1 MNEPSTH
8 GCPVAAGGQNK
19 IPTGS
24 AQLPGERA
32 VAAPSLIPAVSRLRS
47 LADSRA
53 MAANPVEVLSQYT
66 EQYGDTFR
74 FYLGG
79 IKEAIVTTDPAV
91 IQHVLKTNADNYQK
105 SEIQVKRMG
114 HFLGKGLLTT
124 HGEAWKTQRRLIQKG
139 FDRRL
144 LDALSTIMQDS
155 LAESLRE
162 FDSQIQAGA
171 VDIYPHLMK
180 MTFAMVARSLF
191 GAKLKDEDINL
202 VSDTICTVQEF
213 IVRQTIQPYLN
224 PWFAA
229 SGELRRH
236 EEMRARADSVLM
248 AYIQQR
254 RHQEPG
260 QDLLQ
265 TLMDAR
271 YSDGEGM
278 SDELVL
284 SESMQLL
291 VAGHETSSN
300 SLSWLL
306 YLLSSRPECLEQVR
320 QEFDS
325 VLGDAPLNHA
335 DLPRL
340 EFTTQVIQEGLRLYP
355 PFWMID
361 RMAVEDDRVGDVAI
375 PRGSTVIVYVYGA
388 HHAPRYWENPESFDP
403 RRFVKGHEK
412 LRQPFTYLPFGGG
425 PRVCIGNH
433 YAMLQVLMI
442 LSHVVRKYDFELVPG
457 QTITERA
464 MVILRPKHG
473 IRMTFTPAIARRP
486 MPPSQTHLDPR
497 ESGDVQQAA
506 GQDIAEM
513 VGSAQEPR

>member
-1 MNEPSTH
+1 
-8 GCPVAAGGQNK
+8 
-19 IPTGS
+19 
-24 AQLPGERA
+24 
-32 VAAPSLIPAVSRLRS
+32 
-47 LADSRA
+47 
-53 MAANPVEVLSQYT
+53 MAANPVHVLSKYN
-66 EQYGDTFR
+66 ELFGDTFR

-79 IKEAIVTTDPAV
+79 IKEAIVTTNPAV
-91 IQHVLKTNADNYQK
+91 IQHVLKTNAENYRK

-124 HGEAWKTQRRLIQKG
+124 HGEAWRTQRRLIQKG
-139 FDRRL
+139 FDRKQ
-144 LDALSTIMQDS
+144 LDALSSIMQDS
-155 LAESLRE
+155 LAESLRD
-162 FDSQIQAGA
+162 FDRQISAGP

-191 GAKLKDEDINL
+191 GARLKDEDIDL
-202 VSDTICTVQEF
+202 VSHTICTVQEF

-236 EEMRARADSVLM
+236 EDMRVRADSVLM
-248 AYIQQR
+248 EYIKQR
-254 RHQEPG
+254 RNQAPG
-260 QDLLQ
+260 NDLLQ
-265 TLMDAR
+265 NLMDAR

-300 SLSWLL
+300 GLSWLL
-306 YLLSSRPECLEQVR
+306 YLLSSRPDCLERVR

-325 VLGDAPLNHA
+325 VLGDAPLSHA
-335 DLPRL
+335 DVPKF

-361 RMAVEDDRVGDVAI
+361 REAVADDRAGDIDI

-388 HHAPRYWENPESFDP
+388 HHASLYWENPESFEP
-403 RRFVKGHEK
+403 ERFVKATEK
-412 LRQPFTYLPFGGG
+412 LRTPFTYLPFGGG
-425 PRVCIGNH
+425 PRVCIGNQ
-433 YAMLQVLMI
+433 YAMLQILMI
-442 LSHVVRKYDFELVPG
+442 LSDLLRKYDFQLTPG
-457 QTITERA
+457 QAIEARP

-473 IRMTFTPAIARRP
+473 IRMNFTEAIARP
-486 MPPSQTHLDPR
+486 QAVIQT
-497 ESGDVQQAA
+497 
-506 GQDIAEM
+506 
-513 VGSAQEPR
+513 